1 MPFEK
6 VNNFKLY
13 YEIHGE
19 GEVIILM
26 HHGFGSMRI
35 WDSIY
40 PGFVAQG
47 YKVVMYDRRG
57 YGRSERDDDFEKYFQ
72 SDLYRRESVK
82 ELKTLKD
89 ILGIKECHLI
99 GQCEAG
105 VIGIDYATR
114 YPNEVKT
121 MTIASTQCYSNIPMT
136 EFAAITFGK
145 EFADLDAEIQAR
157 NIKWH
162 GERAEINYNLFRK
175 AGGSY
180 GLDYFDLRP
189 ALPLVA
195 CPTLVIY
202 PDRSIYFDVEQAVS
216 LYRHLSKGELAVFPK
231 CGHDTQELRPDDY
244 IRTILDFIK
253 RNTKD
258 GDSNI
263 NPTMTCLA

>member
-6 VNNFKLY
+6 INNYKIYF
-13 YEIHGE
+13 EVHGE

-26 HHGFGSMRI
+26 HHGFSSLRI

-47 YKVVMYDRRG
+47 YKVVMFDRRG
-57 YGRSERDDDFEKYFQ
+57 YGRSERDCGFEKFFR
-72 SDLYRRESVK
+72 SDKYRPESVK
-82 ELKTLKD
+82 ELKTFKEM
-89 ILGIKECHLI
+89 LGIKECHLV
-99 GQCEAG
+99 GQCESG
-105 VIGIDYATR
+105 VIGIDYVIR

-121 MTIASTQCYSNIPMT
+121 LTIASTQCYSNMPMT

-145 EFADLDAEIQAR
+145 KFADLDAEIQTR

-162 GERAEINYNLFRK
+162 GDRAEINYNLFRK

-189 ALPLVA
+189 LLPLVD

-202 PDRSIYFDVEQAVS
+202 PDRSIYFDIEQAIAF
-216 LYRHLSKGELAVFPK
+216 YRYLSEGELAIFPK
-231 CGHDTQELRPDDY
+231 CGHDTQELRPEDY
-244 IRTILDFIK
+244 VRTILDFIK
-253 RNTKD
+253 RNRE
-258 GDSNI
+258 GGNLNI
-263 NPTMTCLA
+263 HPAMTCLA